1 MTKVWLLFTLSSLAL
16 AQGVMVESPAFR
28 GGRFSCPKAPPLLQ
42 VRSLP
47 AQSRSLALVLYLKGK
62 SPKPVWMVYDLPATT
77 GAVREA
83 GYIVIPYPG
92 ACRPGQY
99 VLDMYALG
107 VRRLPASSPSAT
119 KVRQALHRYM
129 LGEGKLGGVYGR

>member
-1 MTKVWLLFTLSSLAL
+1 MTKVWLLFTL
-16 AQGVMVESPAFR
+16 F
-28 GGRFSCPKAPPLLQ
+28 
-42 VRSLP
+42 
-47 AQSRSLALVLYLKGK
+47 SLALVLYLKNK

-129 LGEGKLGGVYGR
+129 LGEGKLGGGLWALDGFSFSWGWGWLWPVRLWGRGS